1 MVPEQYGFRKN
12 NSTELAIFKLTNQIL
27 IHIND
32 KSVTGGIFCDL
43 KKAFH
48 MVNHNIL
55 ISKLKFYGVKGK
67 ANGLVRSY
75 LSDRFQ
81 RVIIKNSNVPHCSS
95 TWKLVN
101 HGVPQGSILGPLLFL
116 FYINDLPVVM
126 KENAL
131 PILFA
136 DDTSLVIS
144 NTDTMNMYHELET
157 TLNKAQNWF
166 KSNIMLLNYDKTSF
180 IQFSLNSGGRSS
192 PTAITNSCSIN
203 VTSSTKFLGIILE
216 STLNWKQH
224 IDLINSKL
232 QSLGYIICSLRLV
245 LSLKVI
251 KQIYNS
257 YVHSLINYGI
267 IFGGS
272 SSYCKTLFITQKRII
287 RIIMNAK
294 VRESCRDMFRELG
307 ILTLYSQYI
316 YSILMFVVSH
326 REIFTFN
333 NEVHGL
339 NTRQKLDLHI
349 ILSEPDKG

>member
-1 MVPEQYGFRKN
+1 
-12 NSTELAIFKLTNQIL
+12 
-27 IHIND
+27 
-32 KSVTGGIFCDL
+32 
-43 KKAFH
+43 
-48 MVNHNIL
+48 
-55 ISKLKFYGVKGK
+55 
-67 ANGLVRSY
+67 
-75 LSDRFQ
+75 
-81 RVIIKNSNVPHCSS
+81 
-95 TWKLVN
+95 
-101 HGVPQGSILGPLLFL
+101 
-116 FYINDLPVVM
+116 M
-126 KENAL
+126 KEKAL

-144 NTDTMNMYHELET
+144 NTDTTNLFHELEA

-180 IQFSLNSGGRSS
+180 IQFSLNSGSKSS
-192 PTAITNSCSIN
+192 LTAISNSCSIN
-203 VTSSTKFLGIILE
+203 VTSSIKFLGIILE

-224 IDLINSKL
+224 IDYINSKL
-232 QSLGYIICSLRLV
+232 QSLGYIIRSLRNV

-267 IFGGS
+267 IFWGS
-272 SSYCKTLFITQKRII
+272 SSHCKTLFTMQKRII
-287 RIIMNAK
+287 RIIMKAK
-294 VRESCRDMFRELG
+294 ARESCRNMFKELG

-339 NTRQKLDLHI
+339 NTRRKLDLHVPTVSLTKVQKGVYYLGITIYNKLPNSIKERANNYNEFKI
-349 ILSEPDKG
+349 ILKRFLKNNPYYSIEEFMDSDTINDLHSFQ